1 MGKLTRVEITI
12 TLGLSWLLAAAC
24 GGAAMAPAESV
35 QQFDSTKGTTPNTA
49 PPKMPAA
56 GNAATSTPIVRA
68 SARIEPLAVVAPA
81 TPSTM
86 TGATAGATA
95 SAAGMGASTATAGT
109 SAAAGT
115 GGASASTGGSTGSA
129 GAGGTGM
136 GAGIAAGS
144 GGEAGATV
152 ASAGTGATGTGGM
165 SAPAAGA
172 AGMTAAPSTPAAA
185 GTAAPSVGPKAGT
198 AGSEAPANIMGSA
211 NFASNANGV
220 NLTVMVSGCQSGKE
234 YPIHLHQGSSCE
246 SAMTQGGHWDMT
258 RGEGIPNI
266 KCGGRQGATT
276 VMRAKTDATTT
287 WSVGDMTATDVVGRT
302 VVIHDADDPT
312 VRIACGVIAK
322 N

>member
-1 MGKLTRVEITI
+1 MNKLTRVEI

-24 GGAAMAPAESV
+24 GEAAMGPEETI
-35 QQFDSTKGTTPNTA
+35 QQFDSTKNTTPNDA
-49 PPKMPAA
+49 PPRTPAA
-56 GNAATSTPIVRA
+56 GNAATATPIVRA
-68 SARIEPLAVVAPA
+68 SARIEPLAVAAPTTPA
-81 TPSTM
+81 TSTDM
-86 TGATAGATA
+86 TTSAAAGATA
-95 SAAGMGASTATAGT
+95 AAAGTGT
-109 SAAAGT
+109 SAAGT
-115 GGASASTGGSTGSA
+115 GGAIASTGGA

-144 GGEAGATV
+144 GGEAGAAM
-152 ASAGTGATGTGGM
+152 ASAGTGAGGM
-165 SAPAAGA
+165 SAPEAGA
-172 AGMTAAPSTPAAA
+172 AGMTAAPSTPAA
-185 GTAAPSVGPKAGT
+185 GTGAPSAGPQAG
-198 AGSEAPANIMGSA
+198 AAANEAPANIMGSA

-276 VMRAKTDATTT
+276 LMRAKTDATTA
-287 WSVGDMTATDVVGRT
+287 WSVGDMSATDVVGRT
-302 VVIHDADDPT
+302 VVIHDADDPMI
-312 VRIACGVIAK
+312 RIACGVIAK

>member
-1 MGKLTRVEITI
+1 MGKLTRVEIT
-12 TLGLSWLLAAAC
+12 LGLSWLLVAAC
-24 GGAAMAPAESV
+24 GGAAMAPEESV
-35 QQFDSTKGTTPNTA
+35 QQFDSTKGTTPNDA
-49 PPKMPAA
+49 PPRTPAA
-56 GNAATSTPIVRA
+56 GTTATATPIVRA
-68 SARIEPLAVVAPA
+68 SARIEPLAIAAPTTPPA
-81 TPSTM
+81 TSTDM
-86 TGATAGATA
+86 TASAAAGATA
-95 SAAGMGASTATAGT
+95 SAAGA

-115 GGASASTGGSTGSA
+115 GGASTSAAAGTGGA

-144 GGEAGATV
+144 GGEAGAAM
-152 ASAGTGATGTGGM
+152 ASAGTGAGGM

-172 AGMTAAPSTPAAA
+172 AGMTAAAPSTPAA
-185 GTAAPSVGPKAGT
+185 GTAAPSAGPS
-198 AGSEAPANIMGSA
+198 AGSAGNEAPANIMGSA

-287 WSVGDMTATDVVGRT
+287 WSVGDMSATDVVGRT

>member
-1 MGKLTRVEITI
+1 MSKLTRVEI

-24 GGAAMAPAESV
+24 GGAAMGPEETI
-35 QQFDSTKGTTPNTA
+35 QQFDSTKNTTPNDA
-49 PPKMPAA
+49 PPRTPAA
-56 GNAATSTPIVRA
+56 GNAATSIVRA
-68 SARIEPLAVVAPA
+68 SARIEPLAIAAPTTPA
-81 TPSTM
+81 TSTDV
-86 TGATAGATA
+86 T
-95 SAAGMGASTATAGT
+95 T
-109 SAAAGT
+109 SAAAGAT
-115 GGASASTGGSTGSA
+115 AAAAGVGASAAAGTAGASTSTGGA
-129 GAGGTGM
+129 GAGGTGV

-144 GGEAGATV
+144 GGEAGAAV
-152 ASAGTGATGTGGM
+152 ASAGTGAGGM
-165 SAPAAGA
+165 SAPAVGA
-172 AGMTAAPSTPAAA
+172 AGMTAAAPSTPTAGTGAPSAGPQAGAAA
-185 GTAAPSVGPKAGT
+185 N
-198 AGSEAPANIMGSA
+198 EAPANIMGSA

-276 VMRAKTDATTT
+276 LMRAKTDATTA
-287 WSVGDMTATDVVGRT
+287 WSVGDTSATDVVGRT

-312 VRIACGVIAK
+312 IRIACGVIAK